1 MKKKQP
7 EVGHGVYHRY
17 LISFVLSS
25 ILPMLAAVYL
35 FFGYVLPYAPL
46 ESFSDMWLRLFLI
59 FVVLAAIIGLYIGI
73 SIIQSVIRVSR
84 SSELFRKLSEGETPE
99 ELKENI
105 VEEDELARLSGNMN
119 FAVELMREQAEKLN
133 NLITQLNRLNKELKA
148 ANKRLEEMTIID
160 ELTELFNRRYFNRRL
175 LSELKRAERYD
186 HPFALFMIDIDHFKV
201 YNDINGHLAGDK
213 ILKSIAGILERE
225 SRDID
230 IVTRFG
236 GEEFCVILPEI
247 DEKEAQDIA
256 ERLRKAVESTR
267 FENEELQPNGKLTV
281 SIGVA
286 SFPQDAKTTQT
297 LIEMADRA
305 MYQAKK
311 MNRNRV
317 ILAREMK

>member
-119 FAVELMREQAEKLN
+119 FAYNIQIREQRNFQSIFKCFF
-133 NLITQLNRLNKELKA
+133 IYR
-148 ANKRLEEMTIID
+148 KRRCIINFVS
-160 ELTELFNRRYFNRRL
+160 TGSF
-175 LSELKRAERYD
+175 
-186 HPFALFMIDIDHFKV
+186 
-201 YNDINGHLAGDK
+201 
-213 ILKSIAGILERE
+213 
-225 SRDID
+225 
-230 IVTRFG
+230 IV
-236 GEEFCVILPEI
+236 
-247 DEKEAQDIA
+247 
-256 ERLRKAVESTR
+256 
-267 FENEELQPNGKLTV
+267 
-281 SIGVA
+281 
-286 SFPQDAKTTQT
+286 
-297 LIEMADRA
+297 
-305 MYQAKK
+305 
-311 MNRNRV
+311 
-317 ILAREMK
+317 